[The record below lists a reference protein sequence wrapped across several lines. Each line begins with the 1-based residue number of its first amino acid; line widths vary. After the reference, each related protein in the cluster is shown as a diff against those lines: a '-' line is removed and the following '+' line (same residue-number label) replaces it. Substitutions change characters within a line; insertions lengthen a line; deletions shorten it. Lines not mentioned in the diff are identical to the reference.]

1 MGDSETHLLLHNLI
15 IVTQGFVNSA
25 VENRSDYIAAFKA
38 ALESYHLIGE
48 QRFRENFTRFIQ
60 RVIPVAEELNIMMC
74 IHPDDPPFPLLGL
87 PRIAS
92 TVSDFNGSLH
102 RLHRYITGW
111 LSAWAHWVLINAYG
125 SLTERSKKVISKTPM
140 GCFGDISELNG
151 AVQFLC
157 RERRTNSNFCC
168 NMRLLPCGNR
178 STRYE
183 NRQEHVRG
191 SSDIKHLIDR
201 KNSS

>member
-1 MGDSETHLLLHNLI
+1 MGDSEIHLLLHNLI

-102 RLHRYITGW
+102 RLHRYITG
-111 LSAWAHWVLINAYG
+111 
-125 SLTERSKKVISKTPM
+125 
-140 GCFGDISELNG
+140 
-151 AVQFLC
+151 
-157 RERRTNSNFCC
+157 
-168 NMRLLPCGNR
+168 
-178 STRYE
+178 
-183 NRQEHVRG
+183 
-191 SSDIKHLIDR
+191 
-201 KNSS
+201 